1 MQMVLESYALST
13 KVAIVTGAGRGVG
26 RRMALALASAG
37 ASVAA
42 VSHTE
47 KGLRETA
54 QALQAVG
61 PRALAFSA
69 DVTSSEAVDQMMT
82 RVVSDLGGVDILV
95 NNAGGE
101 FNTSKPAIELADHE
115 WSQVL
120 AVNLTGAFY
129 CARAAGRW
137 MLDHGG
143 GRIINVACV
152 YGTRGSI
159 NHVAYA
165 AAKGGVIQLTNALA
179 LEWAKRGITVN
190 TLGLGWFEGQ
200 FEGQEGGL
208 GDPDTV
214 ERLRRAIPALRLGR
228 PRDIDTALI
237 YLSSDASRYLTGQ
250 TLWLD
255 GGILCR

>member
-1 MQMVLESYALST
+1 MRMDLDKYALSS

-26 RRMALALASAG
+26 RSMALALARAG

-47 KGLRETA
+47 KDLHETA

-69 DVTSSEAVDQMMT
+69 DVTSSEAVDQMIA
-82 RVVSDLGGVDILV
+82 RVVSDLGTVDILV

-101 FNTSKPAIELADHE
+101 FNASKPAIDLADHE

-137 MLDHGG
+137 MLEHGG
-143 GRIINVACV
+143 GRIINIACV

-165 AAKGGVIQLTNALA
+165 AAKGGVIQLTSALA
-179 LEWAKRGITVN
+179 LEWAKHAITVN
-190 TLGLGWFEGQ
+190 TLGFGWFEGQ
-200 FEGQEGGL
+200 EGVWR
-208 GDPDTV
+208 DPATG

-237 YLSSDASRYLTGQ
+237 YLSSDVSRYLTGQ
-250 TLWLD
+250 TIWLD